1 MMDIT
6 MTIIKR
12 TDWNGNR
19 YDWNRITPGLDLLED
34 PVVQA
39 AELTDVP
46 DTDIVAV
53 WMDAG
58 LDPIYLIDRNR
69 VLYYHFGL
77 DGCLEHY
84 FPVEE
89 FLRWQ
94 NSWEYP
100 EMPFAAR
107 EPFPQGWHYMR
118 CYPHVSKTFILIK
131 EELWEA
137 FRSVVAGYVPKHSY
151 HVSCDF
157 PILVN
162 EAVTIATRTALP

>member
-1 MMDIT
+1 

-77 DGCLEHY
+77 DGCFEHY

-100 EMPFAAR
+100 EMPFTAR

-118 CYPHVSKTFILIK
+118 CYPHASKTFILIK
-131 EELWEA
+131 EELWGT
-137 FRSVVAGYVPKHSY
+137 FRSVVAGHAYKHSY
-151 HVSCDF
+151 HMSCDF